1 MPINKPFHALSA
13 LALAVLAATAHAAP
27 FTINDIRIEG
37 LQRVSSSSVF
47 SYLPLQPGQRF
58 DVAEGQAAISA
69 LYASELFADVKL
81 RQDGNDLVIVVE
93 EFPVIA
99 ELNFSGN
106 REIKNDDLRS
116 AMSGL
121 GLVEGQSYNPAKLN
135 ALVAELTNQY
145 QTRSKYA
152 VQITPTVKNLPR
164 GRVAIDFAISE
175 GRSARIRNIEFVGNR
190 VYSDDILRGLLDTDT
205 SRWHSFISKSD
216 QYNPEKA
223 GTDLERVAAFYQNR
237 GFLDFRLVDDTVS
250 LSDDRKNL
258 TWTITVDEGPIYS
271 VKGYDISGDT
281 VVGREVLNDLV
292 KIKPGD
298 IYRRDDV
305 RDTIEALRVRLADE
319 GYAQADV
326 AIIPAVDHLARTI
339 HFDVN
344 IRPGQKTYV
353 REINFTGNEKTY
365 DNVLR
370 RELRQQEAS
379 PYSSSDIARGE
390 ERLRKLPQVS
400 KLEKE
405 IVPVEGSPDQVDINY
420 KIEEQSTSSISG
432 GIGYGESSG
441 ALFSIEYADDNFF
454 GTGNRLG
461 INFGKSSST
470 EKYGFNFTD
479 PYFTPNGM
487 SIDYNLYYEK
497 YNFDKEDLS
506 DWASD
511 DLGALVTLGYPLTEY
526 QTLYFGGGYRG
537 VKVSL
542 GDRVASEIRDQVT
555 KNGNRYHE
563 GVVTLSWLRDTTNH
577 FYFPSEGSSHRLSG
591 EFTIP
596 GSDDTYYKLGY
607 RNRTYFNTANNSL
620 IIALKGDINVGGGF
634 GDTDGLPFYRKYY
647 AGGINSVRGYGHNSL
662 GPKFANGDTSGGDF
676 RVNGSLEV
684 MTPIGD
690 LGRESNLRLGAFVDV
705 GNVYAKPGDFDA
717 GDLRYSS
724 GVFMQWMTPIGW
736 PLSISYGFP
745 LNKKTGDDV
754 EKIQFTL
761 GTTF

>member
-1 MPINKPFHALSA
+1 MPIHKSFPIFSA
-13 LALAVLAATAHAAP
+13 LAMAVLSATAQAAP
-27 FTINDIRIEG
+27 FTIKDIRIEG

-69 LYASELFADVKL
+69 LYASELFSDVKL

-106 REIKNDDLRS
+106 REIRSDDLKS
-116 AMSGL
+116 AMSEL

-145 QTRSKYA
+145 QLRSKYA
-152 VQITPTVKNLPR
+152 VQITPTVTTLPR
-164 GRVAIDFAISE
+164 GRVAIDFNISE
-175 GRSARIRNIEFVGNR
+175 GRSARIQQIDFVGNR
-190 VYSDDILRGLLDTDT
+190 VYGDDILRGLLDTDT
-205 SRWHSFISKSD
+205 TRWHSFISKSD
-216 QYNPEKA
+216 QYNIEKA
-223 GTDLERVAAFYQNR
+223 GSDLERVTTFYQNR
-237 GFLDFRLVDDTVS
+237 GFLDFKVVDDTVA
-250 LSDDRKNL
+250 LSDDRKSL

-281 VVGREVLNDLV
+281 VVGRETLDNLV

-353 REINFTGNEKTY
+353 REINFSGNEKTY
-365 DNVLR
+365 DSVLR

-390 ERLRKLPQVS
+390 ERLRRLPQVA
-400 KLEKE
+400 KLDKQ
-405 IVPVEGSPDQVDINY
+405 IVPVEGSPDQVDIHY
-420 KIEEQSTSSISG
+420 KVEEQSTSSISG

-441 ALFSIEYADDNFF
+441 ALFSIEYNDNNFF

-461 INFGKSSST
+461 VNFGKSSSA
-470 EKYGFNFTD
+470 EKYGFHFTD

-487 SIDYNLYYEK
+487 SIDYNVYYEK
-497 YNFDKEDLS
+497 YDFDKEDLS
-506 DWASD
+506 DWGAD
-511 DLGALVTLGYPLTEY
+511 DLGALITLGYPLSEY
-526 QTLYFGGGYRG
+526 QTLNVGGGYRG
-537 VKVSL
+537 VKVTL
-542 GDRVASEIRDQVT
+542 GDKVADEIRDHVT
-555 KNGNRYHE
+555 KHGDRYHE
-563 GVVTLSWLRDTTNH
+563 GVLTLSWLRDTTDH
-577 FYFPSEGSSHRLSG
+577 FYFPSQGTLHRISG
-591 EFTIP
+591 EATIP

-607 RNRTYFNTANNSL
+607 KNRTYFNFANDSL
-620 IIALKGDINVGGGF
+620 IVALKGDINLGGGF

-647 AGGINSVRGYGHNSL
+647 GGGINTVRGYAHNSL
-662 GPKFANGDTSGGDF
+662 GPKFANGDTAGGDL
-676 RVNGSLEV
+676 RVNGSVEV
-684 MTPIGD
+684 MMPVGD
-690 LGRESNLRLGAFVDV
+690 LGRESRLRLGAFVDA
-705 GNVYAKPGDFDA
+705 GNVYNKLGDFDA

-736 PLSISYGFP
+736 PLNISYGFP
-745 LNKKTGDDV
+745 LNKKAGDDI

>member
-1 MPINKPFHALSA
+1 MPINRPLSTLSA
-13 LALAVLAATAHAAP
+13 LAAAVLAAVAHAAP

-58 DVAEGQAAISA
+58 DVVEGQAAIAS

-81 RQDGNDLVIVVE
+81 RQDGNDLVIIVE

-99 ELNFSGN
+99 ELSFTGN
-106 REIKNDDLRS
+106 REITSDNLRE

-152 VQITPTVKNLPR
+152 VQITPTVTQLPR
-164 GRVAIDFAISE
+164 GRVAINFEISE
-175 GRSARIRNIEFVGNR
+175 GRSARIQAIEFVGNR
-190 VYSDDILRGLLDTDT
+190 VYSDDTLRGLLDTDT

-223 GTDLERVAAFYQNR
+223 GTDLERVSSFYENR
-237 GFLDFRLVDDTVS
+237 GFLDFKLVDDTIA
-250 LSDDRKNL
+250 LSDDRKHL
-258 TWTITVDEGPIYS
+258 TWTITLEEGPIYS

-281 VVGREVLNDLV
+281 VVGRETLDALV
-292 KIKPGD
+292 AIQPGA

-305 RDTIEALRVRLADE
+305 SKTIEALRVRLADE

-326 AIIPAVDHLARTI
+326 AIIPSVDHLQRTI
-339 HFDVN
+339 YFDVN

-390 ERLRKLPQVS
+390 ERLRRLPQVG
-400 KLEKE
+400 KLDKQ

-420 KIEEQSTSSISG
+420 TIEEQSTSHISG
-432 GIGYGESSG
+432 GVGYGQSSG
-441 ALFSIEYADDNFF
+441 ALFMVEYSDNNFF

-461 INFGKSSST
+461 LSFGKSSSA

-479 PYFTPNGM
+479 PYFTPDGV
-487 SIDYNLYYEK
+487 SLDYNLYYEK
-497 YNFDKEDLS
+497 YDFDKEDLS

-511 DLGALVTLGYPLTEY
+511 DLGALLTFGYPLSEY
-526 QTLYFGGGYRG
+526 NTLYFGGGYRG

-542 GDRVASEIRDQVT
+542 GDQVASEIRDYVEA
-555 KNGNRYHE
+555 NGNRYHE
-563 GVVTLSWLRDTTNH
+563 GVLTLSWLRDTTDH
-577 FYFPSEGSSHRLSG
+577 FYFPSQGASHRISG

-607 RNRTYFNTANNSL
+607 RNRSYFSTANDSL
-620 IIALKGDINVGGGF
+620 IIALKGDINY
-634 GDTDGLPFYRKYY
+634 GDGYGDSDGLPFYRKYY
-647 AGGINSVRGYGHNSL
+647 AGGINTVRGFAHNSL
-662 GPKFANGDTSGGDF
+662 GPKYGNGDNSGGDF

-690 LGRESNLRLGAFVDV
+690 LGREASLRLGAFVDV
-705 GNVYAKPGDFDA
+705 GNVYRKFDDFDA

-724 GVFMQWMTPIGW
+724 GVFLQWMTPIGW
-736 PLSISYGFP
+736 PLNISYGVP
-745 LNKKTGDDV
+745 LNKKDGDDV
-754 EKIQFTL
+754 ENIQFTL